1 MRDVVALVFMVV
13 SAVVAVA
20 AILFALFA
28 GTGQNLAA
36 IAAVLAVAL
45 GQLVAAI
52 LIWQRREEDDRRLRR
67 LVGEIKKLSGT
78 AVENHD
84 RLAQAEQ
91 RSEEALRRADR
102 SERSLARGIGEIKER
117 YEDLV
122 HFLSQDVVNSAAPP
136 PAPVMAMAPP
146 MTMAQQLQMPPP
158 PMTMAPQFHMPPPAP
173 LAAPAVPPPAAVLPP
188 LTAEPRPAT
197 SPPRRES
204 LHLALEPVVDVHTGE
219 TAHYR
224 AQLVMVDELGEEVG
238 HARIMANADG
248 TALRPGLD
256 VFAAREALALL
267 PRLMERNPALRIFV
281 PLGVSTLMDGAALNR
296 IIAAVTDAGAAGR
309 NLILELAHTDLTKLS
324 EAGIAGVAMLA
335 RRKIALAVTGAVVDG
350 IDLSSL
356 RDLGVTYLGLTPDTI
371 DHQDNLDQ
379 DLLSFCRL
387 VRALQIQLMVNGITR
402 MDTAKALAGVARFA
416 SGPLYAPPR
425 RVKSREERDAE
436 VIPLRAVA

>member
-1 MRDVVALVFMVV
+1 FMVV
-13 SAVVAVA
+13 SSVVAVA

-28 GTGQNLAA
+28 GTGQNVAA

-146 MTMAQQLQMPPP
+146 MTMAPQLQ
-158 PMTMAPQFHMPPPAP
+158 MPPPAP

-188 LTAEPRPAT
+188 LTAEPRLTTP
-197 SPPRRES
+197 PPRRES

-256 VFAAREALALL
+256 VFAAREALTLL

>member
-1 MRDVVALVFMVV
+1 MGDSAVPTGLGAMRDVVALVFMVV

-28 GTGQNLAA
+28 GTGQNVAA

-146 MTMAQQLQMPPP
+146 MTMAPQLQ
-158 PMTMAPQFHMPPPAP
+158 MPPPAP

-188 LTAEPRPAT
+188 LTAEPRLTTP
-197 SPPRRES
+197 PPRRES

-256 VFAAREALALL
+256 VFAAREALTLL

>member
-28 GTGQNLAA
+28 GSGQNVAA

-146 MTMAQQLQMPPP
+146 MTMA
-158 PMTMAPQFHMPPPAP
+158 PQFQMPPPAP

-188 LTAEPRPAT
+188 LTAEPRAAT